1 MLVKS
6 ITEPDENMVTNFV
19 QVIETVLPETEPIQ
33 DVKEIED
40 LKNEENNQNAD
51 TATDNQTQ

>member
-40 LKNEENNQNAD
+40 LNNEEHNKNGD

>member
-40 LKNEENNQNAD
+40 LKNEEHNQNAD